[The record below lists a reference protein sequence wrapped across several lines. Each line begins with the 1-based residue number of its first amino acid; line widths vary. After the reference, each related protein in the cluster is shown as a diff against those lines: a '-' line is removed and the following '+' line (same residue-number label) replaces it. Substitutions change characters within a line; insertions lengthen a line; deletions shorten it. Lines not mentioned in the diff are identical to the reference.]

1 MFDKVQKA
9 FWKALTPDLVA
20 QEPDKSASGLDD
32 AVLSALGGASNLKSE
47 QRVALTRIR
56 VELADVTRMDL
67 QALRVA
73 GVPGVMA
80 LPGGVLHLLVG
91 L

>member
-1 MFDKVQKA
+1 MFDKMQKA

-20 QEPDKSASGLDD
+20 DEPGKSASGLDD
-32 AVLSALGGASNLKSE
+32 AVLAALGGAGNLKSE

-56 VELADVTRMDL
+56 VELADVTRMDP

-73 GVPGVMA
+73 GVPGIMA
-80 LPGGVLHLLVG
+80 LSGGVLHLLVG

>member
-20 QEPDKSASGLDD
+20 QEPGKSASGLDD
-32 AVLSALGGASNLKSE
+32 AVLEALGGAGNLKSE

>member
-9 FWKALTPDLVA
+9 FWKALTPDLVV